1 MLKKCI
7 SITLAILMLFSVMIT
22 GVSAAKVDEAP
33 TGESLIYFDAASA
46 GWQGAE
52 KILFYIY
59 NVETSQE
66 LAAWGS
72 KKLRGTKLAEDSD
85 IWSFDPT
92 TIGMVDGTQYAI
104 IFNNADTTEET
115 YQLLLDSTCYGD
127 TAYWTGNMIENP
139 VDSSKTSKEAKW
151 RNSSLG
157 PMLAITSLGNVV
169 GETCPAHT
177 TPYAMFVKF
186 LISDGKDG
194 LQNAINYSGKSQEEI
209 IKSVSAALGLTDED
223 VEHALYEAGM
233 GGDPGPIG
241 EGFTVKGSITSYLSD
256 EDAVSVSIAGSGS
269 PDSVAMT
276 CTNTGYEIT
285 GLAAGDYTLTF
296 GKKNHVTRTYEIKV
310 SADMTLD
317 AKICPIGDVTMDG
330 KLTTM
335 DVTRTNAHVKGT
347 AALEGYALLLGD
359 TAGGAGIT
367 TIDVTRI
374 NSHVQGKNPLW

>member
-7 SITLAILMLFSVMIT
+7 SITLAVLMLFSVMIT

-46 GWQGAE
+46 GWQNV
-52 KILFYIY
+52 KYIMFYIY
-59 NVETSQE
+59 NVETGTE
-66 LAAWGS
+66 LVSWGS

-92 TIGMVDGTQYAI
+92 TIGMVEGTQYAI
-104 IFNNADTTEET
+104 IFNNDEGGET
-115 YQLLLDSTCYGD
+115 YQLLMDSSCYGD
-127 TAYWTGNMIENP
+127 TAYCSDIYIENP
-139 VDSSKTSKEAKW
+139 VDSNKTSREARW
-151 RNSSLG
+151 RNSTLG
-157 PMLAITSLGNVV
+157 PMLAITSLGHVV

-186 LISDGKDG
+186 LTSDGSDG
-194 LQNAINYSGKSQEEI
+194 LQNAVNYTGRSQEEVI
-209 IKSVSAALGLTDED
+209 QSVASLLFLTDED
-223 VEHALYEAGM
+223 VEHALEEAGI
-233 GGDPGPIG
+233 GDDPGPIG

-276 CTNTGYEIT
+276 WTNTGYEIT

-359 TAGGAGIT
+359 TAGGEGIT